1 MRRIVSVAVAVL
13 ALTLSGYTHG
23 QKPLKADIVA
33 TPAAL
38 GATQAGVRGTFPIG
52 IWMDGRVEGINCPPG
67 CVNVPRDLTQAEA
80 YYEKAFTDIR
90 DHNIEMVVL
99 PNTPPEYRQLLLD
112 VADRVGVKIVLE
124 IVELSDPQIGGDLSV
139 RSPNMAGDDK
149 ALYDRL
155 KPVIEPLRRHPSLWA
170 YQVADEPAAALAP
183 NVIRAN
189 RALGKLDAR
198 RFPFSC
204 LCNASELARTVRMG
218 YPMVVFDWYP
228 LSEGSAPGSYPF
240 TNWLVTCDTIR
251 SHAEANGL
259 PYWMVIQAFAKP
271 GAWRM
276 PTAGELRAMTYLSIA
291 RNAKGIFFFL
301 YNSNSQEERLE
312 GLVDPQLRP
321 TPLLDEAAR
330 IAKHLK
336 RIGPVLAQLDPA
348 PNIASS
354 GGPMDVRTFAQ
365 RGGTRYIF
373 AANTD
378 TVNAVES
385 TGTIGGPA
393 PEKIRRLTDVGTGEN
408 VPLQRDT
415 DSDFPRF
422 TLRLEAGQGRLLRVV
437 TPYP

>member
-1 MRRIVSVAVAVL
+1 MREIASVAVTVL
-13 ALTLSGYTHG
+13 VLTLSGSAQRQSSPKTE
-23 QKPLKADIVA
+23 IVA
-33 TPAAL
+33 TPAAKS
-38 GATQAGVRGTFPIG
+38 ATQARVRGMFPIG

-80 YYEKAFTDIR
+80 YYGKAFTDIR
-90 DHNIEMVVL
+90 DHDIEIVVV

-112 VADRVGVKIVLE
+112 VADRVDVKIVLE

-139 RSPNMAGDDK
+139 RSPNMVADDK

-170 YQVADEPAAALAP
+170 YQVADEPPATLAP

-189 RALGKLDAR
+189 RALRKLDAH

-204 LCNASELARTVRMG
+204 LCNASELTRTVKMG

-228 LSEGSAPGSYPF
+228 LYESSAPGSYPF

-271 GAWRM
+271 GAWRT

-301 YNSNSQEERLE
+301 YNSDSQEEHLE
-312 GLVDPQLRP
+312 GLVDSELRP
-321 TPLLDEAAR
+321 TPLLDEAGR
-330 IAKHLK
+330 IAKDLK

-348 PNIASS
+348 PNIAST
-354 GGPMDVRTFAQ
+354 GGPLDVRTFAQ
-365 RGGTRYIF
+365 RGGARYIF

-393 PEKIRRLTDVGTGEN
+393 PKKIKRLTDVSTGEN

-422 TLRLEAGQGRLLRVV
+422 TLRLEPGEGRLLRVV
-437 TPYP
+437 TPN